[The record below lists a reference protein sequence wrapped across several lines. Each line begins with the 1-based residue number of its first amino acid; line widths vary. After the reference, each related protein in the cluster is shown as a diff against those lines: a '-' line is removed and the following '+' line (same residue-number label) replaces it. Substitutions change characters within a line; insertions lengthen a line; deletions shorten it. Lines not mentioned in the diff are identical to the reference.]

1 MLARLRRNQD
11 PERGPTWEIPEDAG
25 EDYLKQM
32 ESERRVKKGG
42 KWLWTQ
48 IGDRPNHYLDCEA
61 MQVTAAVMLKLV
73 GREAGG
79 EPPDGEE
86 EGEPGRGD

>member
-11 PERGPTWEIPEDAG
+11 PENGPTWEIPEDAS
-25 EDYLKQM
+25 EDYLKQL

-42 KWLWTQ
+42 KWLWLQ

-61 MQVTAAVMLKLV
+61 MQVCAAVMLKLV

-79 EPPDGEE
+79 GEAAEGAEDGT
-86 EGEPGRGD
+86 GD